1 MNDLK
6 NILVYCGS
14 SSGFDSAHT
23 KTAIALGQTIGDRK
37 ANLIYGGAKIGLMG
51 SVADGALSR
60 GAKVIGIIP
69 HFLKTI
75 EVAHENL
82 SELIIVQNMHERKR
96 KMFEMC
102 DSVIA
107 LPGGFGTMEELFE
120 MLTWAQFGLHDK
132 PIGILNISGFYVGLK
147 GQIQRMVDG
156 GFLKEV
162 NVDMLLMA
170 NAVPDLLK
178 LMEEYHAA
186 TDAKWLDD
194 DVKPF

>member
-1 MNDLK
+1 
-6 NILVYCGS
+6 
-14 SSGFDSAHT
+14 
-23 KTAIALGQTIGDRK
+23 LGQTIGDRK

-120 MLTWAQFGLHDK
+120 MLTWAQIGLHEK
-132 PIGILNISGFYVGLK
+132 PIGILNISGFYDGLK

-162 NVDMLLMA
+162 NADMLLMA

-186 TDAKWLDD
+186 ADAKWLDD